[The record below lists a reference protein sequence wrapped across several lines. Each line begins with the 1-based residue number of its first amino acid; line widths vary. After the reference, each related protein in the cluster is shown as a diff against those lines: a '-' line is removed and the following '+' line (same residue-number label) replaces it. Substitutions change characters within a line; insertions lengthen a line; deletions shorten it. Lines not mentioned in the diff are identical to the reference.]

1 MKKVKY
7 SKNLNMESKAE
18 KKKLK
23 KELLW
28 GIFIAV
34 IMISSTI
41 GFIYSGG
48 SSDYVYKEKFKFK
61 ATDSNTFI
69 YSASAKQQFVFRYLP
84 PQVEDLNLST
94 KIDTPMI
101 YLSFNPNSSNLD
113 MIELMRFELFED
125 FKKLGIHAV
134 QGVLVN
140 DSVYALPV
148 ITCKNASVSSP
159 VIIFSSSNE
168 TKITEA
174 RGCVLFE
181 SKDGADIVRLKE
193 RLLYST
199 LGVME

>member
-7 SKNLNMESKAE
+7 SKSLDMGSKAE
-18 KKKLK
+18 KKKIR

-48 SSDYVYKEKFKFK
+48 SSDFTYKDKFKFK

-69 YSASAKQQFVFRYLP
+69 YSDSAKQQFVFRYLP

-94 KIDTPMI
+94 KIVPPMV
-101 YLSFNPNSSNLD
+101 YVSFNPNSSNLD
-113 MIELMRFELFED
+113 VIELMRFELVDD
-125 FKKLGIHAV
+125 FAKLNIYAV
-134 QGVLVN
+134 PGVSENGSIYDLPIIN
-140 DSVYALPV
+140 CINASIAAPV
-148 ITCKNASVSSP
+148 IF
-159 VIIFSSSNE
+159 FSSSNE
-168 TKITEA
+168 TKIIEKNGCLVFEA
-174 RGCVLFE
+174 
-181 SKDGADIVRLKE
+181 KDRADIVRLKE
-193 RLLYST
+193 RLLYSA